1 MTRSEIIAAYH
12 LEAWEKARTDLDTLK
27 EQGVLLSEMGSD
39 AIQALQA
46 QTDYLD
52 TVLQELAL
60 KRTELAGVI
69 EAVSAMSKQSHQQLK
84 YASITFSQLQKQ
96 Q

>member
-1 MTRSEIIAAYH
+1 MTRDEILSGFH
-12 LEAWEKARTDLDTLK
+12 LTKWEDARKELNDLR
-27 EQGVLLSEMGSD
+27 EQGVLLSDMGAE
-39 AIQALQA
+39 AIQHFQA

-52 TVLQELAL
+52 TVLQELQL

-69 EAVSAMSKQSHQQLK
+69 EAVTSMSKQSHQQLK